1 MAKELSI
8 FVDES
13 GDRGGKARYYLLTL
27 VFHDQADSIAEAVTG
42 YEAKLARV
50 DLPNIPFHSEPLM
63 NGHKDY
69 GFLDI
74 ELSARLMLACFSSFV
89 RKLPIS
95 YITFVYRRSQFEDPA
110 RLTER
115 MGRDI
120 SSAMIEHLGF
130 FQSFDDVKVYY
141 DNGQDIVK
149 QALDRSV
156 GKVLSKGVVRR
167 RKTSMTDYRLEQV
180 ADYLC
185 AIELGFGQVRGQGER

>member
-42 YEAKLARV
+42 YEAKLARA

-69 GFLDI
+69 EFLDI
-74 ELSARLMLACFSSFV
+74 EQRKVMLAYFSSFV

-110 RLTER
+110 RLMER

-120 SSAMIEHLGF
+120 SSAMIERDCGRFPVHPTPAGVETRGTRRE
-130 FQSFDDVKVYY
+130 SSTP
-141 DNGQDIVK
+141 
-149 QALDRSV
+149 APARSSPS
-156 GKVLSKGVVRR
+156 GTTASRSPGPP
-167 RKTSMTDYRLEQV
+167 
-180 ADYLC
+180 
-185 AIELGFGQVRGQGER
+185 